1 MKTNNILI
9 TVFTMLLLTCSVKS
23 QTFLDHLKIS
33 AGVDLMNIDFKIFS
47 GEEITSSNE
56 TDFFTKVDP
65 VLGNSEFDT
74 KRTGF
79 YIGLIYA
86 DIVIA
91 KNLEIQP
98 EIRFVGVKDF
108 NQFQIPILLKYA
120 ISDKFNL
127 YTGPNLGFL
136 IDAPEGVDG
145 FNFALDFGLS
155 YNFVT
160 NFLVE
165 ARYNWGQT
173 NLLENGDSDNYL
185 KLNNVQIGLVYQFG
199 S

>member
-9 TVFTMLLLTCSVKS
+9 TVFTMLLLSCSVKG
-23 QTFLDHLKIS
+23 QAFLDHLKIS
-33 AGVDLMNIDFKIFS
+33 AGVDLMNIDFKTAPLLDTDIPSDDTDAFNK
-47 GEEITSSNE
+47 ITNIN
-56 TDFFTKVDP
+56 DG
-65 VLGNSEFDT
+65 LDT

-79 YIGLIYA
+79 YIGFIY

-91 KNLEIQP
+91 EKMEIQP
-98 EIRFVGVKDF
+98 EIRFVSVKDF
-108 NQFQIPILLKYA
+108 NQFQMPILLKYA

-127 YTGPNLGFL
+127 FTGPNLGFL
-136 IDAPEGVDG
+136 VDAPEGVDG

-165 ARYNWGQT
+165 ARYNLGLT